1 MKAKLP
7 SLLFNS
13 AARLMALCAGTR
25 QTRPVPNTIPEE
37 GDLGSDYR
45 CNKPRRTWALG
56 GVAKYLHI
64 FSLIVLALFLNP
76 VPLHAQPSP
85 PSRPVLFVH
94 GWCGSPYDWAPLYTS
109 LIKTLP
115 KSMYPD
121 DTVYLVQYNSLTDG
135 YSIYREN
142 NPVNNPSDLALVTL
156 QDIAAYSSSPRF
168 FVIQFYDPISSTAS
182 TDPSNVSRISI
193 LNKAFEIKKAIE
205 IIKNITGATSV
216 NIVAHSMGGLDA
228 RAYVEDMASKGQ
240 CYNYADN
247 YPYYFGECAPG
258 VSDAAYANDVANII
272 TVDTPHS
279 GSPLAAT
286 LDPASLLALNVA
298 GAQCQAWDSTNR
310 IELSPLA
317 YGGYGLLESLNY
329 SGKTI
334 NNVSPSVNLVP
345 VQAISNYFSEIPDVN
360 GSWTGLTGPSDDAVP
375 LASQSVP
382 ELLYPYN
389 TAPFLNTSFSHT
401 ELDIIGDPDCW
412 ISRPLD
418 LPMLHNMACLGAL
431 SEPQAQIETQLE
443 KNNWLWVT
451 AWTNMQSP
459 ISLDPGVKIKYSA
472 VDDGAYA
479 GASLSKVRLWRAP
492 DNGGLPGSWEL
503 LTNNPDSG
511 STLAGGSF
519 TDNPQVPGTYW
530 YDVDVLDSLNN
541 EAREP
546 VWFPVTFTSTSSTT
560 YTLTVN
566 SSNPPGGV
574 KIAVTPEDSN
584 GAGSGTTTLSLVY
597 YQNTQVI
604 LTAPSTSAGTYFSS
618 WTGCDQA

>member
-13 AARLMALCAGTR
+13 ADLLMALCAGTR

-345 VQAISNYFSEIPDVN
+345 VQAISNYFR
-360 GSWTGLTGPSDDAVP
+360 
-375 LASQSVP
+375 
-382 ELLYPYN
+382 
-389 TAPFLNTSFSHT
+389 
-401 ELDIIGDPDCW
+401 IG
-412 ISRPLD
+412 
-418 LPMLHNMACLGAL
+418 
-431 SEPQAQIETQLE
+431 
-443 KNNWLWVT
+443 
-451 AWTNMQSP
+451 
-459 ISLDPGVKIKYSA
+459 
-472 VDDGAYA
+472 
-479 GASLSKVRLWRAP
+479 RAP
-492 DNGGLPGSWEL
+492 CR
-503 LTNNPDSG
+503 
-511 STLAGGSF
+511 
-519 TDNPQVPGTYW
+519 
-530 YDVDVLDSLNN
+530 
-541 EAREP
+541 AR
-546 VWFPVTFTSTSSTT
+546 
-560 YTLTVN
+560 
-566 SSNPPGGV
+566 
-574 KIAVTPEDSN
+574 A
-584 GAGSGTTTLSLVY
+584 
-597 YQNTQVI
+597 
-604 LTAPSTSAGTYFSS
+604 
-618 WTGCDQA
+618 